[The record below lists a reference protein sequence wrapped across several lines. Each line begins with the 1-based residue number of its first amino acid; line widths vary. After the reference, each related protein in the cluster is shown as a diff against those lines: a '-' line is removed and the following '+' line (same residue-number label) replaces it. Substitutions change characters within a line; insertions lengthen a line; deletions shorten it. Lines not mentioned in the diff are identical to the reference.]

1 MLRPDMS
8 HIERLLTAAC
18 CAWLPRFEPGNDCNT
33 LAHSVQ
39 DGDRKF
45 GICELLPLLPRITPL
60 CVLEVFNPTTGRQQ
74 LLAART

>member
-1 MLRPDMS
+1 ML
-8 HIERLLTAAC
+8 HIGRLLAAAC
-18 CAWLPRFEPGNDCNT
+18 CACLPRFELGNDCNT
-33 LAHSVQ
+33 LAHSLQ
-39 DGDRKF
+39 DGDRKS

>member
-8 HIERLLTAAC
+8 HIERLLAAAC
-18 CAWLPRFEPGNDCNT
+18 CAWLPRFEPGNDCNI
-33 LAHSVQ
+33 LARSLQ

-74 LLAART
+74 FLAART